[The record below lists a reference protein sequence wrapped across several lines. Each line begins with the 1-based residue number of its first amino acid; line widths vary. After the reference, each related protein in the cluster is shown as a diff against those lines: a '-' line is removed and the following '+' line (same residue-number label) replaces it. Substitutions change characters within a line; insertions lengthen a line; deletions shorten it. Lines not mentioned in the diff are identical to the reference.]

1 MSALLDTS
9 VVVRYLTGDPPDLAS
24 YSARVIDG
32 EPDLLI
38 TDVVIAETAYVL
50 SSVYGISRAAV
61 VDRLIRFL
69 RRENVDTFRL
79 PKETVILALLL
90 CRPSGRVS
98 FADALTW
105 AVARV
110 ADTPIHSLDARFP
123 GEGVTLLPRDAPPPQ

>member
-9 VVVRYLTGDPPDLAS
+9 VVVRYLTGAPPDLAIH
-24 YSARVIDG
+24 SARVIDG

-50 SSVYGISRAAV
+50 SSVYGISREAV
-61 VDRLIRFL
+61 VDRLLRFL
-69 RRENVDTFRL
+69 RRENIDTFRL

-98 FADALTW
+98 IADALTW
-105 AVARV
+105 AAAR
-110 ADTPIHSLDARFP
+110 ATDTPIHSLDARFP